1 VGFAKPE
8 NVRQKAVLREVKI
21 VSPRERLI
29 GIFYRAATGSRKIR
43 NLLTPAGIVF
53 FFGLI
58 ALFIFVALQVDKFLG
73 FPKLLPTSLN
83 IIVSVPILAIGL
95 LLMIWSGLHF
105 IRVKGTP
112 VPFNPPPR
120 LVATGPYAHAR
131 NPMLTGVFVL
141 LFGLGVL
148 LMSISLVFIFT
159 PLFILLNV
167 WEVKAVEELELEK
180 RLGKDYVEYKK
191 RVPMFIPRLKVGTRK
206 SIR

>member
-1 VGFAKPE
+1 VD
-8 NVRQKAVLREVKI
+8 I
-21 VSPRERLI
+21 VSLRERLI
-29 GIFYRAATGSRKIR
+29 GIFYKAATGSRKTR

-58 ALFIFVALQVDKFLG
+58 ALFIFVALQVDKFLD

-95 LLMIWSGLHF
+95 FVMIWSILHF
-105 IRVKGTP
+105 IKVKGTP
-112 VPFNPPPR
+112 VPFNPPPK
-120 LVATGPYAHAR
+120 LVTNGPYAHVR

-148 LMSISLVFIFT
+148 FRSISLVSIFT

-167 WEVKAVEELELEK
+167 WELKAIEERELER

-191 RVPMFIPRLKVGTRK
+191 RVPMFIPRLKVRTKKALR
-206 SIR
+206 SQ

>member
-1 VGFAKPE
+1 M
-8 NVRQKAVLREVKI
+8 
-21 VSPRERLI
+21 
-29 GIFYRAATGSRKIR
+29 FYRAATGSRKTR

-58 ALFIFVALQVDKFLG
+58 ALFIFVALQVDKFLD

-95 LLMIWSGLHF
+95 FVMIWSILHF
-105 IRVKGTP
+105 IKVKGTP
-112 VPFNPPPR
+112 VPFNPPPK
-120 LVATGPYAHAR
+120 LVTNGPYAHVR

-148 LMSISLVFIFT
+148 FRSISLVSIFT

-167 WEVKAVEELELEK
+167 WELKAIEERELER
-180 RLGKDYVEYKK
+180 RLGKDYVEYRK
-191 RVPMFIPRLKVGTRK
+191 RVPMFIPRLKVRTKKALR
-206 SIR
+206 SQ

>member
-1 VGFAKPE
+1 M
-8 NVRQKAVLREVKI
+8 
-21 VSPRERLI
+21 
-29 GIFYRAATGSRKIR
+29 FYRAATGSRKTR

-58 ALFIFVALQVDKFLG
+58 ALFIFVALQVDKFLD

-95 LLMIWSGLHF
+95 FVMIWSILHF
-105 IRVKGTP
+105 IKVKGTP
-112 VPFNPPPR
+112 VPFNPPPK
-120 LVATGPYAHAR
+120 LVTNGPYAHVR

-148 LMSISLVFIFT
+148 FRSISLVSIFT

-167 WEVKAVEELELEK
+167 WELKAIEERELER

-191 RVPMFIPRLKVGTRK
+191 RVPMFIPRLKVRTKKALR
-206 SIR
+206 SQ

>member
-1 VGFAKPE
+1 
-8 NVRQKAVLREVKI
+8 
-21 VSPRERLI
+21 VSLRERLI
-29 GIFYRAATGSRKIR
+29 GIFYGAATGSRKMR

-58 ALFIFVALQVDKFLG
+58 AVFIFAALQVDKFLD

-83 IIVSVPILAIGL
+83 IIISAPILAIGL
-95 LLMIWSGLHF
+95 FLMTWSILYF

-112 VPFNPPPR
+112 VPFNPPPK
-120 LVATGPYAHAR
+120 LVTTGPYARVR
-131 NPMLTGVFVL
+131 NPMVTGVFVL

-148 LMSISLVFIFT
+148 LRSISLVSIFT

-167 WEVKAVEELELEK
+167 WELKAVEERELER

-191 RVPMFIPRLKVGTRK
+191 RVPMFIPRLKVRTKK
-206 SIR
+206 SIK